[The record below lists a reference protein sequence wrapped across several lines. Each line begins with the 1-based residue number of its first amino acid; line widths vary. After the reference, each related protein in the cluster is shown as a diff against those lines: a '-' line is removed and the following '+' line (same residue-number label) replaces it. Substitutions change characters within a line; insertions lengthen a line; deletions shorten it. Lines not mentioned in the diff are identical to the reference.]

1 MWTPTKSISEESL
14 VIGALE
20 AAFWETDQQIGEE
33 KKVYSMPGGCT
44 VLVAL
49 FILGKLYVANAGDS
63 RAVLTRSSRA
73 YPMSY
78 DFTPVTERARLQT
91 LGRLAPQLLG
101 AEYTWLEY
109 VRRPTRY
116 IAEIHNHFFYI
127 HNQSSQTRHWQQNAV
142 QRRPYDWVGL
152 QDHPGVGSQVP
163 DGLWG
168 GKAVP
173 TACHHWRDPRLWR
186 P

>member
-1 MWTPTKSISEESL
+1 MTDLDAQLAHLKAQTDRAQKQAVAPFYGCPKCRWSRSGCTWWRCNPVKYHAHRKTSPWKYGDAAADYE
-14 VIGALE
+14 GAYLK
-20 AAFWETDQQIGEE
+20 IGEE

-78 DFTPVTERARLQT
+78 DFTPVTERTRLQT

-101 AEYTWLEY
+101 SEYTWLEY
-109 VRRPTRY
+109 VRRPTRCGNG
-116 IAEIHNHFFYI
+116 EFLDM
-127 HNQSSQTRHWQQNAV
+127 S
-142 QRRPYDWVGL
+142 
-152 QDHPGVGSQVP
+152 
-163 DGLWG
+163 
-168 GKAVP
+168 
-173 TACHHWRDPRLWR
+173 
-186 P
+186 

>member
-1 MWTPTKSISEESL
+1 MLFCEQARLESVGPQLVSARQAGQPDTESSEQHQSMWTPTKSISEESL

-49 FILGKLYVANAGDS
+49 FIIGKLYVANAGDS

-91 LGRLAPQLLG
+91 LGKL
-101 AEYTWLEY
+101 
-109 VRRPTRY
+109 
-116 IAEIHNHFFYI
+116 
-127 HNQSSQTRHWQQNAV
+127 
-142 QRRPYDWVGL
+142 
-152 QDHPGVGSQVP
+152 
-163 DGLWG
+163 
-168 GKAVP
+168 
-173 TACHHWRDPRLWR
+173 
-186 P
+186 

>member
-116 IAEIHNHFFYI
+116 HIADYLFFFYI
-127 HNQSSQTRHWQQNAV
+127 HN
-142 QRRPYDWVGL
+142 
-152 QDHPGVGSQVP
+152 
-163 DGLWG
+163 
-168 GKAVP
+168 
-173 TACHHWRDPRLWR
+173 
-186 P
+186 